1 MMIDMFR
8 AKNKKRVTLILREE
22 KTNNKIAKVKFSK
35 QESAMLREIA
45 DLTGRELEDIIG
57 YALEAAVRDLK

>member
-1 MMIDMFR
+1 MMIDMFC
-8 AKNKKRVTLILREE
+8 ANHKKRVTLILREE

-35 QESAMLREIA
+35 QESAMLRELA

>member
-8 AKNKKRVTLILREE
+8 ANHKKRVTLILREE

-35 QESAMLREIA
+35 QESAMLRELA